1 MQKSFLSG
9 LFTSP
14 SPLFSIAA
22 EKLPQMAQ
30 RLHQHCRLFLRKPL
44 QSRADHFL
52 MKILMMQI
60 SPIPPVCKRDQYHP
74 TVVLLLSRL
83 TYPFFTRLL
92 TAIVS
97 VPTVTDRSLATAD
110 ILRGAA

>member
-74 TVVLLLSRL
+74 TV
-83 TYPFFTRLL
+83 LL
-92 TAIVS
+92 TSLPDVYKRQAYLRVSACKIV
-97 VPTVTDRSLATAD
+97 LY
-110 ILRGAA
+110 LL